1 VELVFDLPTA
11 HLRNGTSMT
20 TTATPSRT
28 TPQRRRTKY
37 RGYELLLED
46 AERIAA
52 SHYVTVGNWTYGQ
65 ILDHLARS
73 FAASIDGVG
82 VLLPWPVRLVGGCL
96 FKGRL
101 LNKMLPSGYQF
112 PDGKDSRLAPDPDVD
127 VESGLEALRKA
138 CHRCKSEHERSMH
151 PLLGNLDRAEWDRF
165 NLRHAELHMSFVVP
179 LEEPDEPSPAA
190 EPVTSHA

>member
-1 VELVFDLPTA
+1 
-11 HLRNGTSMT
+11 MI
-20 TTATPSRT
+20 
-28 TPQRRRTKY
+28 
-37 RGYELLLED
+37 LED

-52 SHYVTVGNWTYGQ
+52 GPHVTVGNWTYGQ

-82 VLLPWPVRLVGGCL
+82 VLLPWPVRLVGGFL

-101 LNKMLPSGYQF
+101 LNKTLPAGYTF
-112 PDGKDSRLAPDPDVD
+112 PDGKDSRLAPEPDVD
-127 VESGLEALRKA
+127 VESGLESLRKA
-138 CHRCKSEHERSMH
+138 CHRCMTEQERSVH
-151 PLLGNLDRAEWDRF
+151 PLLGDIDRAEWDRF

-179 LEEPDEPSPAA
+179 VEDTDDSDEPSPTA